1 VVKGEN
7 MLGERKEAAA
17 GLGQQDTASP
27 PVKKRR
33 AQCLLQ
39 GVDALT
45 DGCLGQVQG
54 TGSRRETA

>member
-1 VVKGEN
+1 